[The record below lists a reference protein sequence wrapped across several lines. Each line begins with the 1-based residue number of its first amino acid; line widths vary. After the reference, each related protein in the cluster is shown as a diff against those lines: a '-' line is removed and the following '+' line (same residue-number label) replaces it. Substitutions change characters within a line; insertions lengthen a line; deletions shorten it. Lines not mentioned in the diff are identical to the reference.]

1 MHLRR
6 RVKCESKF
14 CRTSRHK
21 TPTNAAQSF
30 LIASAVS
37 FAAVFSF
44 GQKTPKE
51 SANQIQYE
59 K

>member
-6 RVKCESKF
+6 RVKGEPEF
-14 CRTSRHK
+14 CRTSCQK
-21 TPTNAAQSF
+21 TPTNAAQSI

-51 SANQIQYE
+51 SVTQIQYE